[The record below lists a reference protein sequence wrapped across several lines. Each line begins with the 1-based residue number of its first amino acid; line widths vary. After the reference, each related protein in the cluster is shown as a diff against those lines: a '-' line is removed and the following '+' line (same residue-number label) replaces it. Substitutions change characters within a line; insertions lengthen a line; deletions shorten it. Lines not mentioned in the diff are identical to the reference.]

1 MVRKNPASAGFFAF
15 GLYAVLAQFSVVLI
29 RGRAEIRQIQFFQ
42 SVILSELLMSLR
54 FQPSLLA
61 LSISLMSG
69 SALAADYTIS
79 TASTSQNGG
88 NTIDGAD
95 SLTVISGGSISS
107 SGTAIVSTSNSNTI
121 TIDEGAFVMS
131 ASGRGISVG
140 QGSDNAVTVSGSVTG
155 GGTGGQAF
163 GVLLDTNNVGVG
175 RNSFTLTSSGSVTAS
190 ASEAV
195 GFYTYGG
202 DVTVTIAGTIT
213 ATNAGY
219 GLYTYGSDN
228 GNFTISG
235 TITAGDTA
243 LWNNLGDDNTFVI
256 SGSLIA
262 NSSGGYAI
270 YNQGTGNIYTL
281 GEGVRIIGDIF
292 LRDADGTAGNILKF
306 DVGSSMS
313 YVYDT
318 TGSWTLEDLDGRSV
332 VSGSAM
338 AAGIGNAETADE
350 LQYLRLSQINN
361 SLLNRADRYALV
373 AGERQAWADPFY
385 FQSERDAS
393 SSDATIEDYDAD
405 GYGLTVGLPIVLKG
419 LDADVILGVQETE
432 LDIHSGTQTIDVTS
446 LRAGLYFPNL
456 LTKDAIRV
464 SGKALIGYNQH
475 DMDRQ
480 VLVNTNTTT
489 GITTYT
495 ADYDSWEAVAG
506 LEAEH
511 SQAIGSG
518 ATTLTA
524 SLGADLVYEAIESY
538 DEIANFHWDSR
549 DLLQGVTKAS
559 IGLHH
564 VHTNGMKTYAI
575 ASVQARDVLDGKTT
589 DYAINGTAVNF
600 RGGDYNDTIAQL
612 NLGAT
617 YQAKDNLQLGLNL
630 QAATSDNDV
639 DSYAASAR
647 MNWKF

>member
-1 MVRKNPASAGFFAF
+1 MRMFN
-15 GLYAVLAQFSVVLI
+15 
-29 RGRAEIRQIQFFQ
+29 
-42 SVILSELLMSLR
+42 R
-54 FQPSLLA
+54 FRPSYLA

-69 SALAADYTIS
+69 SALAADYTINNAQ
-79 TASTSQNGG
+79 TATNGG
-88 NTIDGAD
+88 YTLSNSDTLTITSMGSIDTRGTTDRAVDIPLGSSNDNVLNVAGSLITNGANAYGIYGG
-95 SLTVISGGSISS
+95 TSGSSYVVSGSISTK
-107 SGTAIVSTSNSNTI
+107 GDRADGILIV
-121 TIDEGAFVMS
+121 GAD
-131 ASGRGISVG
+131 
-140 QGSDNAVTVSGSVTG
+140 DNVIEVSGSISTSGDYAEGIYIGQADDNVIEVSGSISTSGDYAEGIHIWGGDNVITVTG
-155 GGTGGQAF
+155 
-163 GVLLDTNNVGVG
+163 
-175 RNSFTLTSSGSVTAS
+175 SISVTGNEANAIYNNGARNRYEIFGTLS
-190 ASEAV
+190 ATES
-195 GFYTYGG
+195 
-202 DVTVTIAGTIT
+202 
-213 ATNAGY
+213 
-219 GLYTYGSDN
+219 
-228 GNFTISG
+228 
-235 TITAGDTA
+235 
-243 LWNNLGDDNTFVI
+243 
-256 SGSLIA
+256 
-262 NSSGGYAI
+262 YAI
-270 YNQGTGNIYTL
+270 YNYDGLDNIYVIH
-281 GEGVRIIGDIF
+281 EGARIIGD
-292 LRDADGTAGNILKF
+292 LRTYGDARTSGTLRF
-306 DVGSSMS
+306 DVGSAMS
-313 YVYDT
+313 YVFSTSTCQYP
-318 TGSWTLEDLDGRSV
+318 GSSCSDGVLENDWTLEDLDGRTV
-332 VSGSAM
+332 VAGSAM

-373 AGERQAWADPFY
+373 DGERQAWADPFY

-432 LDIHSGTQTIDVTS
+432 LDIHSGTQTINVTS

-456 LTKDAIRV
+456 LTKDSIRI

-538 DEIANFHWDSR
+538 DETANFHWDSR
-549 DLLQGVTKAS
+549 DLLQGVAKAS

-630 QAATSDNDV
+630 QAASSDNDI

-647 MNWKF
+647 MNWTF

>member
-1 MVRKNPASAGFFAF
+1 MPQLFLWKINVRFKIMANA
-15 GLYAVLAQFSVVLI
+15 
-29 RGRAEIRQIQFFQ
+29 
-42 SVILSELLMSLR
+42 R
-54 FQPSLLA
+54 FRPSYLA
-61 LSISLMSG
+61 LSISLISG
-69 SALAADYTIS
+69 SALAADYTINNAQ
-79 TASTSQNGG
+79 TATNGG
-88 NTIDGAD
+88 NTLNGSDGLTITSSGSISTNGADGVSFTGNDNQITIDGDVTTSGNIMYAVIGWNNDNTIAIAGSLTTSGNLGHALGLNGDGNIANVSGRITTTGSQAHGIVNFSGAENNYIRFTGSVLTSGAD
-95 SLTVISGGSISS
+95 SFGFANAGDSNVAVISGLVTS
-107 SGTAIVSTSNSNTI
+107 SG
-121 TIDEGAFVMS
+121 ER
-131 ASGRGISVG
+131 GRGISNG
-140 QGSDNAVTVSGSVTG
+140 ANDSVYVIDG
-155 GGTGGQAF
+155 
-163 GVLLDTNNVGVG
+163 
-175 RNSFTLTSSGSVTAS
+175 
-190 ASEAV
+190 
-195 GFYTYGG
+195 
-202 DVTVTIAGTIT
+202 TIA
-213 ATNAGY
+213 ATHAAGSAIY
-219 GLYTYGSDN
+219 N
-228 GNFTISG
+228 ISG
-235 TITAGDTA
+235 TG
-243 LWNNLGDDNTFVI
+243 NTYTF
-256 SGSLIA
+256 SEGS
-262 NSSGGYAI
+262 
-270 YNQGTGNIYTL
+270 
-281 GEGVRIIGDIF
+281 RIVGDIF
-292 LRDADGTAGNILKF
+292 LRDAGGTTGNTLKF
-306 DVGSSMS
+306 DVGSALS

-350 LQYLRLSQINN
+350 LQYLRLSQINH

-373 AGERQAWADPFY
+373 DGERQAWADPFY
-385 FQSERDAS
+385 FNSERDAS
-393 SSDATIEDYDAD
+393 STDATIEDYDAD

-419 LDADVILGVQETE
+419 LDADVILGVQETA
-432 LDIHSGTQTIDVTS
+432 LDIHSGTQNIDVTS

-456 LTKDAIRV
+456 LTRDAIRV

-480 VLVNTNTTT
+480 VLVNSNTTT

-511 SQAIGSG
+511 SQPLGTG
-518 ATTLTA
+518 ATMLTA

-538 DEIANFHWDSR
+538 DETANFHWDSR
-549 DLLQGVTKAS
+549 DLLQGVAKAS

-600 RGGDYNDTIAQL
+600 SGGDFNDTITQL

-630 QAATSDNDV
+630 QAARSDNDI

-647 MNWKF
+647 LNWTF